1 MKQFTVIIFLF
12 FCFKIYSCSEKVDL
26 EGCTDCNATN
36 YNAYASN
43 DDSSCVLLNIDRI
56 GEYAVSDSI
65 RDWSQNKWSR
75 QYNIDIVR
83 DSCDSM
89 GIIINNYA
97 NLSTSFSVSAKVMGD
112 SIFIPYQIVL
122 GNEVLETKGY
132 FQKDSI
138 FFQFFYLTATFGD
151 PYIGDVEGKKY

>member
-1 MKQFTVIIFLF
+1 
-12 FCFKIYSCSEKVDL
+12 
-26 EGCTDCNATN
+26 
-36 YNAYASN
+36 
-43 DDSSCVLLNIDRI
+43 
-56 GEYAVSDSI
+56 
-65 RDWSQNKWSR
+65 
-75 QYNIDIVR
+75 
-83 DSCDSM
+83 M

-122 GNEVLETKGY
+122 GNEILETKGY